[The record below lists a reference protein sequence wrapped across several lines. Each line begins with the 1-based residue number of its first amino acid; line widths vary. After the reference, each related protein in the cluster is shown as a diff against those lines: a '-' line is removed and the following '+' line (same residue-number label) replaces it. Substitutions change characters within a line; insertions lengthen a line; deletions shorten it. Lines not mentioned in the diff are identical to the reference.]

1 MSVFYLAGAPAG
13 HRGRSLVTTN
23 FGLLCPSSW
32 GPKWFLSV
40 ACDAWCTS
48 ALVCCRD
55 KYQPEWY
62 FVGSRHA
69 IGD

>member
-32 GPKWFLSV
+32 GPQMVSICGLRRMVYQRTRMLS
-40 ACDAWCTS
+40 
-48 ALVCCRD
+48 
-55 KYQPEWY
+55 
-62 FVGSRHA
+62 G
-69 IGD
+69 